1 MWFLLLMRSG
11 SLCLLWANRA
21 HWSKDIY
28 QEAVLDSVTLC
39 LESLPKL
46 SQVSCEYSCQI
57 LGTICRQKSLSTG
70 TMWES
75 NFCLHNTWHMF
86 GNKPVIQCFS
96 FGGDIQN
103 LNSNIGDFKKEH
115 EALWCKE
122 HLSSLKY
129 RMKCTTWKLFSR
141 GPLNSMTG
149 NWENN
154 EVAALPGMSRI

>member
-1 MWFLLLMRSG
+1 MAESPIIVAMWFLLLMRSG

-46 SQVSCEYSCQI
+46 SQVSCEYSCQT

-96 FGGDIQN
+96 FWGDIQN

-122 HLSSLKY
+122 TPFFFEIQNEMYYMEIIFQGTSKQY
-129 RMKCTTWKLFSR
+129 DRKLR
-141 GPLNSMTG
+141 
-149 NWENN
+149 E
-154 EVAALPGMSRI
+154 